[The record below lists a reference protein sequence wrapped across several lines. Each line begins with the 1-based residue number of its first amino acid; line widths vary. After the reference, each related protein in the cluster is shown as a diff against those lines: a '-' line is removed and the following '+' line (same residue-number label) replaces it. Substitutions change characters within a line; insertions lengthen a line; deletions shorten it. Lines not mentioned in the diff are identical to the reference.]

1 MDLNRAINHL
11 HQQGPPSS
19 MCVRLR
25 VRVRVCVCV
34 RVRVR
39 VRVRGFACGRGTL
52 TRAHSQ
58 ERQQHSGRS

>member
-25 VRVRVCVCV
+25 VRVRVRVC
-34 RVRVR
+34 VR

>member
-39 VRVRGFACGRGTL
+39 VRGFACGRGTL

-58 ERQQHSGRS
+58 GRQQHSGRS